1 MDLVK
6 LWKPTFKNFER
17 VWSAL
22 GRTYTIKLFK
32 DCLSQILLGPSLN
45 TLPNLLLSL
54 KIYMYTKLVKATKEI
69 DHRLA

>member
-6 LWKPTFKNFER
+6 LWKPTFKKFEV

-22 GRTYTIKLFK
+22 GRTCTIKLFK
-32 DCLSQILLGPSLN
+32 DCLPQILLGPSLN

-69 DHRLA
+69 DYRVA

>member
-1 MDLVK
+1 MEANL
-6 LWKPTFKNFER
+6 EG

-32 DCLSQILLGPSLN
+32 DCLPQILLGPSLN

-69 DHRLA
+69 DYRVA